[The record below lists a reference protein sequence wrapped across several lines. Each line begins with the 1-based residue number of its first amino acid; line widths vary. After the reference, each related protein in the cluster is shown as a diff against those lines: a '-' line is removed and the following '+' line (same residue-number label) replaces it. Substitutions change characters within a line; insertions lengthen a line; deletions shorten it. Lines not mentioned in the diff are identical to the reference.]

1 MWNYSLSLLSSVKC
15 QTIFLLQKV
24 KRMLETFTVNTT
36 YRDVFYFG
44 WWKVS
49 LCFPLLGIGVIISM
63 WKQCIFVKVHD
74 LHGTFSYFI
83 IIFVPDSDSS
93 PIPFMH
99 YDEICF
105 FVVAFLTIYC
115 IVLSKKNLGLP
126 PLISLDTTITFY
138 FKILSRRVSSDS
150 LTTIFYLSFFNP
162 NSWMKSLH
170 SFYSLLI
177 LTRFTK

>member
-63 WKQCIFVKVHD
+63 WKQCIFVKGHD

-83 IIFVPDSDSS
+83 TIFVPDSNSS
-93 PIPFMH
+93 LIPFMH

-105 FVVAFLTIYC
+105 FRGCF
-115 IVLSKKNLGLP
+115 
-126 PLISLDTTITFY
+126 
-138 FKILSRRVSSDS
+138 
-150 LTTIFYLSFFNP
+150 P
-162 NSWMKSLH
+162 NNILH
-170 SFYSLLI
+170 SFVKKTPWFASSHFPWHNNYFLL
-177 LTRFTK
+177 

>member
-1 MWNYSLSLLSSVKC
+1 MFPIIGDRSNNFHV
-15 QTIFLLQKV
+15 
-24 KRMLETFTVNTT
+24 ETM
-36 YRDVFYFG
+36 Y
-44 WWKVS
+44 
-49 LCFPLLGIGVIISM
+49 
-63 WKQCIFVKVHD
+63 IFVKVHD

-83 IIFVPDSDSS
+83 TIFVPDSDSS
-93 PIPFMH
+93 LIPFMH

-105 FVVAFLTIYC
+105 FCGCFPNNILYIAQFC
-115 IVLSKKNLGLP
+115 QKKNLGLP
-126 PLISLDTTITFY
+126 PLISLDTTITLN
-138 FKILSRRVSSDS
+138 FKILSRRLSSDS